1 MANITVVGSGYVGMS
16 LAVLLAQRNK
26 VTILDIDQLRVDS
39 INSNRSTIQDKEID
53 RFLLEKDLSLLATTD
68 EKLAYQNSEFVIIAT
83 PTDYDEQKNSFD
95 TSSVDSV
102 AKDALRSNSGALVI
116 IKSTVPVGH
125 TKSLQDKFSTNR
137 IIFSPEF
144 LREGRAL
151 RDNLHPSRIIVG
163 SEHESSGEFAAL
175 LRESADKK
183 EIDTLLMESTEAE
196 AVKLFANTYL
206 AMRVSFFN
214 ELDSYSLTND
224 LDTES
229 IINGVCLDDR
239 IDKGYN
245 NPSLD
250 MAAIACQKIPNNCS
264 QIIIKLLKA

>member
-151 RDNLHPSRIIVG
+151 RIIFILA
-163 SEHESSGEFAAL
+163 ES
-175 LRESADKK
+175 
-183 EIDTLLMESTEAE
+183 
-196 AVKLFANTYL
+196 
-206 AMRVSFFN
+206 
-214 ELDSYSLTND
+214 
-224 LDTES
+224 
-229 IINGVCLDDR
+229 
-239 IDKGYN
+239 
-245 NPSLD
+245 
-250 MAAIACQKIPNNCS
+250 
-264 QIIIKLLKA
+264 